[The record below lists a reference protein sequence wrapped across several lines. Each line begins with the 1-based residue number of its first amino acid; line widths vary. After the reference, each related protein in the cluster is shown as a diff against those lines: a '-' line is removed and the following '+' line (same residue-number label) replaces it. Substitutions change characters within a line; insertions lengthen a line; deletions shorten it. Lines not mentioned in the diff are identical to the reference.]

1 MPADVMRTLSH
12 CLHDYLPFGYFVAC
26 SKFSTRLHL
35 PTNAS
40 RQPSVVREIQKVVLI
55 MYFLLSLLRWPDVDV
70 ELRDCPVF
78 IRRVSPCVAMRRH
91 ASFWH
96 LLSEA
101 SDCKQCSDPWGA
113 QAASV

>member
-78 IRRVSPCVAMRRH
+78 IRRVSPCVAMR
-91 ASFWH
+91 
-96 LLSEA
+96 LSGICSRKLPTVSSA
-101 SDCKQCSDPWGA
+101 LIRGALKQQVFDH
-113 QAASV
+113 